1 MAGEWRAETVRLGRC
16 RLRCHVR
23 HQPGKPWM
31 VFFHGF
37 GQDYKAFEPLYAEAG
52 KTHSL
57 LAPDL
62 FFHGESGLDNPEEP
76 LQPAEWLA
84 ILDELWNRFGPGRAH
99 WVAYSMGAKLALA
112 AYQERPGYA
121 ASVTLLAPDGIDL
134 NPWYRAAT
142 QTGAGRLV
150 LRFFL
155 RVYPALGLLVLVLK
169 AFRLIKP
176 GLLLFAETSLRSP
189 GARDQVRRVWL
200 GFRLLWPRE
209 DCWLKNLKEQPV
221 PFTIFLGKKD
231 SVMPPSRFAPYRRR
245 WPANIRWVELS
256 SGHAR
261 LTQRA
266 AEVWKKE
273 WAGAG
278 KGGKG

>member
-1 MAGEWRAETVRLGRC
+1 
-16 RLRCHVR
+16 
-23 HQPGKPWM
+23 M

-37 GQDYKAFEPLYAEAG
+37 GQNFKAFEAMYAEAG

-62 FFHGESGLDNPEEP
+62 FFHGESERLSHSGKPVELG
-76 LQPAEWLA
+76 EWLA
-84 ILDELWNRFGPGRAH
+84 VLDEIWARFNPGRAH

-112 AYQERPGYA
+112 GFQERPAFA

-134 NPWYRAAT
+134 NPWYRTAT
-142 QTGAGRLV
+142 QTVAGRLV

-155 RVYPALGLLVLVLK
+155 RVYPALGLLILVLK
-169 AFRLIKP
+169 TLRLIKP
-176 GLLLFAETSLRSP
+176 GLLLFAETALRSP
-189 GARDQVRRVWL
+189 EARKQVRSVWL
-200 GFRLLWPRE
+200 GFRLLWPDENRWFRNLRE
-209 DCWLKNLKEQPV
+209 EPV

-231 SVMPPSRFAPYRRR
+231 SVMPPSRFAPYKKR
-245 WPANIRWVELS
+245 WGHLIRWVELD

-261 LTQRA
+261 LPERV

-273 WAGAG
+273 RARG
-278 KGGKG
+278 